1 MPNMTVPANA
11 SGLPAVHR
19 TYGFLTADLRIHLP
33 GLMRRAIS
41 RARHEYQHGKARGL
55 TWGNAMSAAL
65 RSVWSEAKSRQASL
79 RASLLPPSVLSPLQR
94 AELELISI
102 RCAERQTR
110 LDIQHMAVLH
120 QRVAELRLGA

>member
-1 MPNMTVPANA
+1 MPNTIVLADA
-11 SGLPAVHR
+11 TRLPTVHR
-19 TYGFLTADLRIHLP
+19 TYAFLTAGLRIHLP
-33 GLMRRAIS
+33 GLMRRAVS

-55 TWGNAMSAAL
+55 TWGQAMSAAL

-79 RASLLPPSVLSPLQR
+79 RASLLPPAPMSPLQR

-102 RCAERQTR
+102 QCAERLTR
-110 LDIQHMAVLH
+110 VDIQYMAVLH